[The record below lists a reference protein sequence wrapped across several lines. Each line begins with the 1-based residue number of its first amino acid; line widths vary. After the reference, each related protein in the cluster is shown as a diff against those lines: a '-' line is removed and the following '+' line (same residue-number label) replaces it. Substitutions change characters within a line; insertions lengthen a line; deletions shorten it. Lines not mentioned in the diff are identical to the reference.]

1 MERRKKQNEGLL
13 SVYPPPPWYS
23 RYFTDENVEKV
34 KELQGSDNPELLE
47 APLKYLTPPS
57 PPEAG
62 AYHNFG
68 DVWQVN
74 DKLATLEDLGITQVY
89 DAAAI
94 RGEGQESG
102 ARVLELK
109 KLTKSLLLA
118 FVELTGIM
126 GVAPEQFP
134 TKFEHVRVLLINIH
148 HILNEYRPHQARE
161 SLVTLMEQQI
171 SEKKQHVENI
181 RESCEKVRETIRV
194 LSKQFDQVDE
204 FEETG
209 GVTTQEVKYV
219 SGKDKDLLVVKMAEQ
234 ICK

>member
-1 MERRKKQNEGLL
+1 MERRKKQNEGTS
-13 SVYPPPPWYS
+13 SVYPPPPWYY
-23 RYFTDENVEKV
+23 RYFTDENVALVKDSDKPDEIEK
-34 KELQGSDNPELLE
+34 SDK
-47 APLKYLTPPS
+47 LKYLSPPS
-57 PPEAG
+57 PPAAG

-89 DAAAI
+89 DGAAI

-134 TKFEHVRVLLINIH
+134 AKFENVRVLLINIH

-161 SLVTLMEQQI
+161 SLVTLMQQQI
-171 SEKKQHVENI
+171 TDKKQHLENI
-181 RESCEKVRETIRV
+181 RQSCDKVRDTIKV

-209 GVTTQEVKYV
+209 GVTTKEVKYV
-219 SGKDKDLLVVKMAEQ
+219 TGKDKDLLVVKLAKE
-234 ICK
+234 I

>member
-1 MERRKKQNEGLL
+1 MERRKKQNDGLS
-13 SVYPPPPWYS
+13 SVYPPPPWYY
-23 RYFTDENVEKV
+23 RYFSEENSATV
-34 KELQGSDNPELLE
+34 KESEKPEELEGPLQ
-47 APLKYLTPPS
+47 YLTPPA
-57 PPEAG
+57 PPTTG

-94 RGEGQESG
+94 RGEGQQSG

-126 GVAPEQFP
+126 GVAPEEFP
-134 TKFEHVRVLLINIH
+134 TKFEHVRILLINIH

-161 SLVTLMEQQI
+161 SLVTLMQQQI
-171 SEKKQHVENI
+171 ADKKKHVEDI
-181 RESCEKVRETIRV
+181 RASCEMVRETVRT
-194 LSKQFDQVDE
+194 LSKQFDQVDD
-204 FEETG
+204 FEEAAPLK
-209 GVTTQEVKYV
+209 EMKYV
-219 SGKDKDLLVVKMAEQ
+219 TGKEKDLLVIKMATEV
-234 ICK
+234 

>member
-13 SVYPPPPWYS
+13 SVYPPPPWYY
-23 RYFTDENVEKV
+23 RYFTDENLAKV
-34 KELQGSDNPELLE
+34 KDSAGSDNAELSE

-57 PPEAG
+57 PPEVG

-89 DAAAI
+89 DGAAI

-126 GVAPEQFP
+126 GVSPEQFP
-134 TKFEHVRVLLINIH
+134 AKFENVRVLLINIH

-161 SLVTLMEQQI
+161 SLVTLMQQQI
-171 SEKKQHVENI
+171 NDKKQHVENI
-181 RESCEKVRETIRV
+181 RQSCDKVRETIRV

-209 GVTTQEVKYV
+209 GVTTKEVKYV
-219 SGKDKDLLVVKMAEQ
+219 SGKEKDLLVVKMAEEA
-234 ICK
+234 CK